1 MLTIIKK
8 KKKHPPPHRKSC
20 NEIMQSVVYLSSH
33 INVDSN
39 GLTLR

>member
-8 KKKHPPPHRKSC
+8 TTHPQPHRKSC
-20 NEIMQSVVYLSSH
+20 NETMQSVVYLSSH

-39 GLTLR
+39 GLALR